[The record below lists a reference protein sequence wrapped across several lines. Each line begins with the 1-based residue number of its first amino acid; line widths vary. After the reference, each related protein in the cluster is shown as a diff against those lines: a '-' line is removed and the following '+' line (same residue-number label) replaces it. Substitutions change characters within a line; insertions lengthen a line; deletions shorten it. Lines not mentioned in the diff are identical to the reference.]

1 MKRISFLAFLL
12 LLIAATPVLAEGE
25 TDKPRSLS
33 VKAKASV
40 SYSSDADFD
49 GGGSSSVA
57 ALRASLK
64 AAGFSFGYE
73 GRDYGWGDKSSLDFS
88 TGSNDPWDTLHR
100 FSLGYDHKGKI
111 NRQWGYTGAITLTS
125 AFENQMD
132 DSYGTAIRGGLMYL
146 YDENLQFMFGARLF
160 KNHIRSSFMPFLG
173 LSYKRLAEDGTG
185 VFMTLGAPGSEV
197 GYVFSEESKIRFNF
211 GVDGRTYRLSDDS
224 TVVESGYMETSAMQL
239 GLYYDWKPT
248 KAFSLSVGP
257 EYSFGR
263 EMKFFDDNGDR
274 VGDAEKQDAAAGFR
288 LEFGYKF

>member
-1 MKRISFLAFLL
+1 MNRNLFMAFLL
-12 LLIAATPVLAEGE
+12 LLMVATPVLAEGE
-25 TDKPRSLS
+25 TDKASSLS

-40 SYSSDADFD
+40 SYISDADFD
-49 GGGSSSVA
+49 SGGSSSVT
-57 ALRASLK
+57 ALRTS
-64 AAGFSFGYE
+64 FSVGDFSIGYE
-73 GRDYGWGDKSSLDFS
+73 GRDYGWSDKSSLAFS
-88 TGSNDPWDTLHR
+88 SGDSDPWDTLHR
-100 FSLGYDHKGKI
+100 FSLGYTHKGMI
-111 NRQWGYTGAITLTS
+111 NDQWGYTGAVTLTS

-132 DSYGTAIRGGLMYL
+132 DSYGTAIRGGIMYL

-185 VFMTLGAPGSEV
+185 AFMTLGAPGSEV
-197 GYVFSEESKIRFNF
+197 GYVFSEESKIRLNF

-239 GLYYDWKPT
+239 GFYYDWNPT
-248 KAFSLSVGP
+248 KAFSLTVGP
-257 EYSFGR
+257 EYSFNR

-274 VGDAEKQDAAAGFR
+274 VGDIEKQDAAAGFR